1 MNIFLR
7 NESYEKEQHIS
18 PIYFVFLLFFEI
30 IGCASGG
37 VS

>member
-18 PIYFVFLLFFEI
+18 PINLVFFEI

>member
-18 PIYFVFLLFFEI
+18 PINFVFLLFFEI